1 MWVNYEVMGYMN
13 EITKLKNVIVLS
25 DSIIKGRQFNNTDMI
40 TFMALEVWL
49 QLSGISLYASC
60 IRLNDLNSIR
70 ELQLVDQLFNLSMH

>member
-13 EITKLKNVIVLS
+13 KITKLKNVIVLG
-25 DSIIKGRQFNNTDMI
+25 DSIIKGNNADMI
-40 TFMALEVWL
+40 TLMALEVWL